1 MGAHRKMRDFRE
13 EYKAFLREYPYKT
26 IEVDGVT
33 VRYQRGGKEGA
44 PTVLFFHGLEMQEM
58 WMPYVLHFREKYGF
72 LIYEYPFFTVKLEE
86 QIEFLRKMLDKLGI
100 EEVILL
106 GASDGGVNAQ
116 MFAKKYPEMV
126 KAMILTTTLTLDS
139 DYIRNIKKEWIKGP
153 IMINLMKIM
162 PAKTLMKQ
170 LIKLSLKFLEYET
183 PENKAYGI
191 SFYETVA
198 SDLQYKKRFIHSYT
212 CVFMLRNCEYFK
224 KEDFAYLHGKVQILV
239 PEHDIFKKED
249 QEILAALFRDLDA
262 RIEDAPGGHVGFI
275 VQADAYLEKIDN
287 FLAGM
292 VN

>member
-1 MGAHRKMRDFRE
+1 MRDFRE

-33 VRYQRGGKEGA
+33 IRYQRGGKEGA

-58 WMPYVLHFREKYGF
+58 WMPYALHFCEKNGF

-86 QIEFLRKMLDKLGI
+86 QIEFLRKLLDKLGI

-170 LIKLSLKFLEYET
+170 LIKLSPKFLEYET

-224 KEDFAYLHGKVQILV
+224 KEDFAYLHGRVQILV
-239 PEHDIFKKED
+239 PEHDVFKKED
-249 QEILAALFRDLDA
+249 QEILAALFRSLPPSEG
-262 RIEDAPGGHVGFI
+262 R
-275 VQADAYLEKIDN
+275 
-287 FLAGM
+287 
-292 VN
+292 

>member
-153 IMINLMKIM
+153 ITINLMKIM

-170 LIKLSLKFLEYET
+170 LIKLSPKFLEYET

>member
-1 MGAHRKMRDFRE
+1 MRDFRE

-170 LIKLSLKFLEYET
+170 LIKLSPKFLEYET

-224 KEDFAYLHGKVQILV
+224 KEDFAYLRGKVQILV

-275 VQADAYLEKIDN
+275 VQADAYLEKIDR
-287 FLAGM
+287 FLEKM
-292 VN
+292 VK

>member
-58 WMPYVLHFREKYGF
+58 WMPYALHFREKYGF

-86 QIEFLRKMLDKLGI
+86 QIEFLRKLLDKLGI

-126 KAMILTTTLTLDS
+126 KAMILVTTLTLDS
-139 DYIRNIKKEWIKGP
+139 DYVRDIKKEWIKGP
-153 IMINLMKIM
+153 IMINLMKII

-170 LIKLSLKFLEYET
+170 LIKLSPKFLEYET

-224 KEDFAYLHGKVQILV
+224 KEDFAYLRGKVQILV
-239 PEHDIFKKED
+239 PEHDIFKKGD

-275 VQADAYLEKIDN
+275 VQADAYLEKIDR
-287 FLAGM
+287 FLEKM
-292 VN
+292 VK

>member
-58 WMPYVLHFREKYGF
+58 WMSYALHFREKYGF
-72 LIYEYPFFTVKLEE
+72 LIYEYPFFRVKLEE
-86 QIEFLRKMLDKLGI
+86 QIEFLRQMLDKLGI

-170 LIKLSLKFLEYET
+170 LIKLSPKFLEYET

-224 KEDFAYLHGKVQILV
+224 KEDFAYLRGKVQILV

-275 VQADAYLEKIDN
+275 VQADAYLEKIDR
-287 FLAGM
+287 FLEKM
-292 VN
+292 VK

>member
-33 VRYQRGGKEGA
+33 VRYQRRGKEGA

-170 LIKLSLKFLEYET
+170 LIKLSPKFLEYET

>member
-170 LIKLSLKFLEYET
+170 LIKLSPKFLEYET

-191 SFYETVA
+191 SIYETVA

-224 KEDFAYLHGKVQILV
+224 KEDFAYQHGKVQILV

>member
-86 QIEFLRKMLDKLGI
+86 QVEFLRKMLDKLGI

-170 LIKLSLKFLEYET
+170 LIKLSPKFLEYET

>member
-1 MGAHRKMRDFRE
+1 MRDFRE

-170 LIKLSLKFLEYET
+170 LIKLSPKFLEYET

-224 KEDFAYLHGKVQILV
+224 KEDFAYLYGKVQILV

>member
-1 MGAHRKMRDFRE
+1 MRDFKE

-58 WMPYVLHFREKYGF
+58 WMPYALYFREKYGF

-86 QIEFLRKMLDKLGI
+86 QIDFLRKLLDKLGI

-106 GASDGGVNAQ
+106 GASNGGVNAQ

-126 KAMILTTTLTLDS
+126 KAMILATTLTLDS
-139 DYIRNIKKEWIKGP
+139 DYIRNIKKEWLTGP
-153 IMINLMKIM
+153 IMISLMKIM

-170 LIKLSLKFLEYET
+170 LIKLSPKFLECEI
-183 PENKAYGI
+183 PENKTYGV

-224 KEDFAYLHGKVQILV
+224 KEDFEYLRGKVQILV

-275 VQADAYLEKIDN
+275 VQADAYLEKIDR
-287 FLAGM
+287 FLEET
-292 VN
+292 VK

>member
-100 EEVILL
+100 EDVILL

-170 LIKLSLKFLEYET
+170 LIKLSPKFLEYET

-224 KEDFAYLHGKVQILV
+224 KEDFAYLHGRVQILV
-239 PEHDIFKKED
+239 PEHDVFKKED

-275 VQADAYLEKIDN
+275 VQADAYLEKIDR
-287 FLAGM
+287 FLEKM
-292 VN
+292 VK

>member
-1 MGAHRKMRDFRE
+1 MRDFRE

-170 LIKLSLKFLEYET
+170 LIKLSPKFLEYET

-224 KEDFAYLHGKVQILV
+224 KEDFAYQHGKVQILV

-275 VQADAYLEKIDN
+275 VQADAYLEKIDR
-287 FLAGM
+287 FLEKM
-292 VN
+292 VK

>member
-13 EYKAFLREYPYKT
+13 EYKVFLREYPYKT

-58 WMPYVLHFREKYGF
+58 WMPYALHFREKYGF
-72 LIYEYPFFTVKLEE
+72 LIYEYPFFTVKPEE
-86 QIEFLRKMLDKLGI
+86 QIEFLRKLLDKLGI
-100 EEVILL
+100 EDVILL

-139 DYIRNIKKEWIKGP
+139 DYVRDIKKEWIKGP
-153 IMINLMKIM
+153 IMINLMKII

-170 LIKLSLKFLEYET
+170 LIKLSPKFLEYET

-212 CVFMLRNCEYFK
+212 CVFMLRNCECFK
-224 KEDFAYLHGKVQILV
+224 KEDFAYLRGKVQILV

-275 VQADAYLEKIDN
+275 VQADAYLEKIDR
-287 FLAGM
+287 FLEKT
-292 VN
+292 VK

>member
-153 IMINLMKIM
+153 IMINLMKII
-162 PAKTLMKQ
+162 PAKILMKQ
-170 LIKLSLKFLEYET
+170 LIKLSPKFLEYET

-224 KEDFAYLHGKVQILV
+224 KEDFAYLRGKVQILV

-275 VQADAYLEKIDN
+275 VQADAYLEKIDR
-287 FLAGM
+287 FLEKM
-292 VN
+292 VK

>member
-116 MFAKKYPEMV
+116 MFAKKYSEMV

-170 LIKLSLKFLEYET
+170 LIKLSPKFLEYET

>member
-33 VRYQRGGKEGA
+33 IRYQRGGKEGA

-58 WMPYVLHFREKYGF
+58 WMPYALHFCEKYGF

-170 LIKLSLKFLEYET
+170 LIKLSPKFLEYET

-275 VQADAYLEKIDN
+275 VQADAYLEKIDR
-287 FLAGM
+287 FLEKM
-292 VN
+292 VK

>member
-170 LIKLSLKFLEYET
+170 LIKLSPKFLEYET
-183 PENKAYGI
+183 SENKAYGI

>member
-1 MGAHRKMRDFRE
+1 MGQMGAHRIKE

-26 IEVDGVT
+26 IEVDGVMD
-33 VRYQRGGKEGA
+33 RYQRGGKEGA

-58 WMPYVLHFREKYGF
+58 WMPYALHFREKYGF

-86 QIEFLRKMLDKLGI
+86 QIDFLRKLLDKLGI

-126 KAMILTTTLTLDS
+126 KAMILATTLTLDS
-139 DYIRNIKKEWIKGP
+139 DYIRNIKKEWLTGP

-170 LIKLSLKFLEYET
+170 LIKLSPKFLECET
-183 PENKAYGI
+183 PENKTYGV

-198 SDLQYKKRFIHSYT
+198 SDLQYKKHFIHSYT

-224 KEDFAYLHGKVQILV
+224 KEDFEYLRGKVQILV

-275 VQADAYLEKIDN
+275 VQADAYLEKIDR
-287 FLAGM
+287 FLEET
-292 VN
+292 VK

>member
-170 LIKLSLKFLEYET
+170 LIKLSPKFLEYET

-224 KEDFAYLHGKVQILV
+224 KEDFAYLHGRVQILV

-275 VQADAYLEKIDN
+275 VQADAYLEKIDR
-287 FLAGM
+287 FLEKM
-292 VN
+292 VK

>member
-33 VRYQRGGKEGA
+33 IRYQRGGKEGA

-58 WMPYVLHFREKYGF
+58 WMPYALHFCEKYGF
-72 LIYEYPFFTVKLEE
+72 LIYEYPFCMVKLEE
-86 QIEFLRKMLDKLGI
+86 QIEFLRKLLDKLGI

-170 LIKLSLKFLEYET
+170 LIKLSPKFLEYET

-212 CVFMLRNCEYFK
+212 CVTTSGLKTEK
-224 KEDFAYLHGKVQILV
+224 K
-239 PEHDIFKKED
+239 PN
-249 QEILAALFRDLDA
+249 RW
-262 RIEDAPGGHVGFI
+262 VG
-275 VQADAYLEKIDN
+275 L
-287 FLAGM
+287 
-292 VN
+292 

>member
-1 MGAHRKMRDFRE
+1 MRDFRE

-170 LIKLSLKFLEYET
+170 LIKLSPKFLEYET

-224 KEDFAYLHGKVQILV
+224 KEDFAYLHGRVQILV
-239 PEHDIFKKED
+239 PEHDVFKKED

-275 VQADAYLEKIDN
+275 VQADAYLEKIDR
-287 FLAGM
+287 FLEKM
-292 VN
+292 VK

>member
-1 MGAHRKMRDFRE
+1 MRDFRE

-170 LIKLSLKFLEYET
+170 LIKLSPKFLEYET

-224 KEDFAYLHGKVQILV
+224 KEDFAYLHGRVQILV

-275 VQADAYLEKIDN
+275 VQADAYLEKIDR
-287 FLAGM
+287 FLEKM
-292 VN
+292 VK

>member
-72 LIYEYPFFTVKLEE
+72 LIYEYPFFTVRLEE

-170 LIKLSLKFLEYET
+170 LIKLSPKFLEYET

>member
-170 LIKLSLKFLEYET
+170 LIKLSPKFLEYET

-198 SDLQYKKRFIHSYT
+198 SDLQYKKRFIHSYN

>member
-33 VRYQRGGKEGA
+33 IRYQRGGKEGA

-58 WMPYVLHFREKYGF
+58 WMPYALHFCEKNGF

-86 QIEFLRKMLDKLGI
+86 QIEFLRKLLDKLGI

-170 LIKLSLKFLEYET
+170 LIKLSPKFLEYET

-275 VQADAYLEKIDN
+275 VQADAYLEKIDR
-287 FLAGM
+287 FLEKM
-292 VN
+292 VK

>member
-58 WMPYVLHFREKYGF
+58 WMPYALHFREKYGF

-126 KAMILTTTLTLDS
+126 KTMILTTTLTLDS

-170 LIKLSLKFLEYET
+170 LIKLSPKFLEYET

>member
-1 MGAHRKMRDFRE
+1 MRDFRE

-126 KAMILTTTLTLDS
+126 KAMILVTTLTLDS
-139 DYIRNIKKEWIKGP
+139 DYVRDIKKEWIKGP

-170 LIKLSLKFLEYET
+170 LIKLSPKFLEYET

-224 KEDFAYLHGKVQILV
+224 KEDFEYLRGKVQILV
-239 PEHDIFKKED
+239 PEHDIFKKGD

>member
-170 LIKLSLKFLEYET
+170 LIKLSPKFLEYET

-224 KEDFAYLHGKVQILV
+224 KEDFAYLHGRVQILV
-239 PEHDIFKKED
+239 PEHDVFKKED

-275 VQADAYLEKIDN
+275 VQADAYLEKIDR
-287 FLAGM
+287 FLEKM
-292 VN
+292 VK

>member
-170 LIKLSLKFLEYET
+170 LIKLSPKFLEYET

-224 KEDFAYLHGKVQILV
+224 KEDFAYQHGKVQILV
-239 PEHDIFKKED
+239 PEHDVFKKED

-275 VQADAYLEKIDN
+275 VQADAYLEKIDR
-287 FLAGM
+287 FLEKM
-292 VN
+292 VK

>member
-1 MGAHRKMRDFRE
+1 MRDFRE

-44 PTVLFFHGLEMQEM
+44 PTVLYFHGLEMQEM

-170 LIKLSLKFLEYET
+170 LIKLSPKFLEYET

>member
-58 WMPYVLHFREKYGF
+58 WMPYALHFREKYGF

-126 KAMILTTTLTLDS
+126 KTMILTTTLTLDS

-170 LIKLSLKFLEYET
+170 LIKLSPKFLEYET

-224 KEDFAYLHGKVQILV
+224 KEDFAYLHGRVQILV
-239 PEHDIFKKED
+239 PEHDVFKKED

-275 VQADAYLEKIDN
+275 VQADAYLEKIDR
-287 FLAGM
+287 FLEKM
-292 VN
+292 VK

>member
-1 MGAHRKMRDFRE
+1 
-13 EYKAFLREYPYKT
+13 
-26 IEVDGVT
+26 
-33 VRYQRGGKEGA
+33 
-44 PTVLFFHGLEMQEM
+44 
-58 WMPYVLHFREKYGF
+58 MPYVLHFREKYGF

-170 LIKLSLKFLEYET
+170 LIKLSPKFLEYET

-275 VQADAYLEKIDN
+275 VQADAYLEKIDR
-287 FLAGM
+287 FLEKM
-292 VN
+292 VK

>member
-1 MGAHRKMRDFRE
+1 MRDFRE
-13 EYKAFLREYPYKT
+13 EYKTFLREYPYKT

-33 VRYQRGGKEGA
+33 IRYQRGGKEGA

-58 WMPYVLHFREKYGF
+58 WMPYALHFCEKYGF
-72 LIYEYPFFTVKLEE
+72 LIYEYPFFTVKPEE
-86 QIEFLRKMLDKLGI
+86 QIDFLRKLLDKLGI
-100 EEVILL
+100 EDVILL

-116 MFAKKYPEMV
+116 MFAKKYSEMV
-126 KAMILTTTLTLDS
+126 KAMILVTTLTLDS
-139 DYIRNIKKEWIKGP
+139 DYVRDIKKEWIKGP
-153 IMINLMKIM
+153 IMINLMKII

-170 LIKLSLKFLEYET
+170 LIKLSPKFLEYET

-224 KEDFAYLHGKVQILV
+224 KEDFAYLRGKVQILV

-262 RIEDAPGGHVGFI
+262 RIEDAPGGHVGFV
-275 VQADAYLEKIDN
+275 VQADAYLEKIDR
-287 FLAGM
+287 FLEKM
-292 VN
+292 VK

>member
-170 LIKLSLKFLEYET
+170 LIKLSPKFLEYET

-212 CVFMLRNCEYFK
+212 CVCMLRNCEYFK

-249 QEILAALFRDLDA
+249 QEILAALFRDLDT

>member
-170 LIKLSLKFLEYET
+170 LIKLSPKFLEYET

-275 VQADAYLEKIDN
+275 VQADAYLEKIDR
-287 FLAGM
+287 FLEKM
-292 VN
+292 VK

>member
-26 IEVDGVT
+26 IEVDSVT
-33 VRYQRGGKEGA
+33 IRYQRGGKEGA

-58 WMPYVLHFREKYGF
+58 WMPYALHFREKYGF

-86 QIEFLRKMLDKLGI
+86 QIEFLRKLLDKLGI
-100 EEVILL
+100 EEVILI
-106 GASDGGVNAQ
+106 GASDGGVNTQ
-116 MFAKKYPEMV
+116 MFAKKSPEMV
-126 KAMILTTTLTLDS
+126 KAMILATTLTLDS
-139 DYIRNIKKEWIKGP
+139 DYIRNIKKKWITGP
-153 IMINLMKIM
+153 IMINLMKII
-162 PAKTLMKQ
+162 PAKILMKQ
-170 LIKLSLKFLEYET
+170 LIKLSPKFLEYET

-224 KEDFAYLHGKVQILV
+224 KEDFAYLRGKVQILV

-275 VQADAYLEKIDN
+275 VQADVYLEKIDR
-287 FLAGM
+287 FLEKM
-292 VN
+292 VK

>member
-1 MGAHRKMRDFRE
+1 MRDFRE

-153 IMINLMKIM
+153 IMINMMKIM

-170 LIKLSLKFLEYET
+170 LIKLSPKFLEYET

-224 KEDFAYLHGKVQILV
+224 KEDFAYLHGRVQILV
-239 PEHDIFKKED
+239 PEHDVFKKED

-275 VQADAYLEKIDN
+275 VQADAYLEKIDR
-287 FLAGM
+287 FLEKM
-292 VN
+292 VK

>member
-1 MGAHRKMRDFRE
+1 MRDFRE

-170 LIKLSLKFLEYET
+170 LIKLSPKFLEYET

-224 KEDFAYLHGKVQILV
+224 KEDFTYLHGKVQILV